1 MSGGDGVNNPY
12 DDTALLVLIAII
24 DALCDAILE
33 DTVAIRAITDSEP
46 ILTEYNNEFT
56 TDGTEQ
62 TVVTEETPAGILEPR
77 CFILDMTN
85 HTAGE
90 TIVVREYYRI
100 SDGGGMLL
108 ESVTT
113 QAGVLPN
120 SRKLLRVDMRP
131 TRFGFRITVEK
142 TGGAN
147 RDYDYELFYEEA
159 P

>member
-1 MSGGDGVNNPY
+1 MSGEGLHNPAAI
-12 DDTALLVLIAII
+12 DTLALEDSLQAVQV
-24 DALCDAILE
+24 DVDAIRE
-33 DTVAIRAITDSEP
+33 VTDSEP
-46 ILTEYNNEFT
+46 ILTEFNNEFT

-62 TVVTEETPAGILEPR
+62 TVVTEESPAGILEPR
-77 CFILDMTN
+77 CFKLDMTN

-113 QAGVLPN
+113 QAGVLPS
-120 SRKLLRVDMRP
+120 SRMILPVTLTP
-131 TRFGFRITVEK
+131 NRFGFRVTVEK
-142 TGGAN
+142 TAGAN